1 MPYSRN
7 PETDSKPEIQARQI
21 QAIDALFEQAGLKR
35 NLRGKAAGITHRM
48 RFERAARQE
57 LTPPAP
63 VARVA
68 SNGVAWLA
76 VSPWEKLGQT
86 ESGQEKPSWLWHGFS
101 TRLGGLSRAYCADG
115 APGELNL
122 GFTAGD
128 DRKTVELNRR
138 LFVEAVSGNAATPL
152 VTLRQIHSNLV
163 LLANSEE
170 ANREH
175 PSKAEAPGDRSS
187 SLGCKGDGL
196 MTDEPGL
203 LLGILTADCI
213 PVLVADR

>member
-1 MPYSRN
+1 MPSSRN
-7 PETDSKPEIQARQI
+7 PETYSKPEIQARKIQARQIQARQI

-35 NLRGKAAGITHRM
+35 NLRGKAAGVTHRM
-48 RFERAARQE
+48 RFERAEQPE

-63 VARVA
+63 LARVA
-68 SNGVAWLA
+68 PNGVAWLA
-76 VSPWEKLGQT
+76 VPAWEKLGRNKL
-86 ESGQEKPSWLWHGFS
+86 GGEKLGHEKLSWLWHGFS

-128 DRKTVELNRR
+128 DRETVERNRR
-138 LFVEAVSGNAATPL
+138 LFVEAVSGDAATPL

-170 ANREH
+170 ANCKPPQNRDREC
-175 PSKAEAPGDRSS
+175 KRGAPGDGAS
-187 SLGCKGDGL
+187 SLECKGDGL
-196 MTDEPGL
+196 MTD
-203 LLGILTADCI
+203 
-213 PVLVADR
+213 